1 MPADFK
7 PLNMSKN
14 VKIFAGRATH
24 YLAEKIAMRYGTDLG
39 TVVTVDFC
47 DGEFQPSFEENIRGN
62 DIFIVQST
70 FSPANNLLEL
80 LMLIDAA
87 RRASA
92 RNIIAVIPYF
102 GYARQDRKDKPRVS
116 IASKLMAT
124 CCPLPVFS
132 VLSPSIFMLTRSRA
146 FSMFRWIIFMLPPF
160 SFPT

>member
-1 MPADFK
+1 
-7 PLNMSKN
+7 MSKN

-39 TVVTVDFC
+39 RIVTVDFC

-62 DIFIVQST
+62 DIFIIQST
-70 FSPANNLLEL
+70 FAPANNLMEL

-116 IASKLMAT
+116 IGY
-124 CCPLPVFS
+124 
-132 VLSPSIFMLTRSRA
+132 RA
-146 FSMFRWIIFMLPPF
+146 FSMFLWIIFMLPP
-160 SFPT
+160 SLYLTSENLTCRI